1 MNAFQFG
8 FFDELQKLANYQPY
22 NTPESLQA
30 NAQSRLK
37 SGYHGM
43 NRDAQRDFDVNLD
56 RENYNKR
63 QMARMNP
70 GLSNPMNPGLPSPM
84 KSGLPSPMQKMAT
97 SPDAVSVFKGDYSKK
112 VPRSYSG
119 PAATSKAQS
128 VTREEMVPDPNKS
141 ELPPYA
147 IGRTATEHHP
157 RRAREN
163 SAARL
168 EEFRRTGRVRR
179 EKRMPIP
186 EPGSTTKDDLKKFL
200 RGYSDLKD
208 AAGDS
213 EPAGTPA

>member
-8 FFDELQKLANYQPY
+8 FFDEL
-22 NTPESLQA
+22 
-30 NAQSRLK
+30 
-37 SGYHGM
+37 
-43 NRDAQRDFDVNLD
+43 
-56 RENYNKR
+56 
-63 QMARMNP
+63 
-70 GLSNPMNPGLPSPM
+70 
-84 KSGLPSPMQKMAT
+84 QKMAT

-141 ELPPYA
+141 KLPPDD

-168 EEFRRTGRVRR
+168 EEFRRTGRVRGGR
-179 EKRMPIP
+179 PMPIP
-186 EPGSTTKDDLKKFL
+186 EPKSTTKDDLKKFL